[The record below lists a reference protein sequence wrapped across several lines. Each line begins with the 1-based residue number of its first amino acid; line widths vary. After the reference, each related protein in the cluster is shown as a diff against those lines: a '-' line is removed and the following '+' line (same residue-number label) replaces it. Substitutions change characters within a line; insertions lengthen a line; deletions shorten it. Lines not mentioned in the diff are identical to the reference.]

1 MNTLIE
7 TLKNS
12 ISSWTPLHHAAA
24 DDAPETAIALIETG
38 VNINV
43 MDENS
48 NTPLHV
54 AALNNAHETAAVLLK
69 HDADVNAKDNKG
81 NTSLHVAAGKNAYE
95 TAEVLIQHG
104 ANVNAKNNDGYPL
117 ELEFWILEC
126 KIARQRDTYPNDV
139 NGPNERP
146 QRTDVSSTPLH
157 FAASENA
164 HKTTE
169 LLLSHGAHVSTEN
182 AQDNTPLHC
191 AALKNAYKTAEL
203 LLKNGADPN
212 AKNGDWYVLEQYKRK
227 QQSMYG
233 GMSLAMLAPAT
244 SPAYGERYDTVSTAL
259 HCAAVNDARETAEI
273 LFRYGA
279 DVHAI
284 NKNGYTPLHFA
295 AANNS
300 YKTARML
307 LNHGA
312 NVNAEDDHGNT
323 PLHYAASNNAH
334 RAVATLLNHGA
345 NVNAKNNN
353 DETPNNNGETPLLLH
368 ARYRHQDPKVA
379 ELLLNHGAD
388 INAVDAKHGEAPLHY
403 AVTKA
408 LDPKTVRVLLNHGAN
423 VNAENNRSATPL
435 FAMFDY
441 WGNTDYLTSEQFETI
456 LKELVNGGADI
467 NATRKAKGIFGRGI
481 VGNTLLHNEMIENES
496 RSILRVR
503 ILLAHGA
510 NVNAKNKDGETP
522 LRYSERHLVR
532 YSKRPRASSDV
543 LEMLRD
549 HGGKRR

>member
-1 MNTLIE
+1 MNTFIE
-7 TLKNS
+7 NLENS
-12 ISSWTPLHHAAA
+12 ISSWTRLHHAAA

-54 AALNNAHETAAVLLK
+54 AAMRNTHETAAVLLK
-69 HDADVNAKDNKG
+69 HEADVNAKDNKG

-126 KIARQRDTYPNDV
+126 KIARQRDTYPNDM
-139 NGPNERP
+139 NGPNKRP

-212 AKNGDWYVLEQYKRK
+212 AKNGDWYVLEQYERK
-227 QQSMYG
+227 QQSIYW
-233 GMSLAMLAPAT
+233 LAMLAPAT

-312 NVNAEDDHGNT
+312 NVNAKDDHGNT

-353 DETPNNNGETPLLLH
+353 DETPLLLH
-368 ARYRHQDPKVA
+368 ASYRHQDPKVA

-388 INAVDAKHGEAPLHY
+388 INAVDAERGEAPLHY

-423 VNAENNRSATPL
+423 VNAENNRSTTPL

-441 WGNTDYLTSEQFETI
+441 WGTSDDLTSEQFETI

-467 NATRKAKGIFGRGI
+467 NATRKSKGGRGRSI
-481 VGNTLLHNEMIENES
+481 VGNTLLHDEMS
-496 RSILRVR
+496 KYGSILRVR

-522 LRYSERHLVR
+522 LRYSERH
-532 YSKRPRASSDV
+532 RASSDV

>member
-1 MNTLIE
+1 MNTFIE
-7 TLKNS
+7 NLENS
-12 ISSWTPLHHAAA
+12 ISSWTRLHHAAA
-24 DDAPETAIALIETG
+24 DDAPETAVELIKTG
-38 VNINV
+38 TNVNV
-43 MDENS
+43 MDANS
-48 NTPLHV
+48 NTPLHI
-54 AALNNAHETAAVLLK
+54 AAMRNTHETAAVLLK
-69 HDADVNAKDNKG
+69 HEADVNAKDNKG

-104 ANVNAKNNDGYPL
+104 ANVNAKNNDGYSL

-126 KIARQRDTYPNDV
+126 KIAWQTYTSPNDANV
-139 NGPNERP
+139 PNERP

-212 AKNGDWYVLEQYKRK
+212 AKNGDWYVLEQCERK
-227 QQSMYG
+227 QQAIMPG
-233 GMSLAMLAPAT
+233 LVMAAPAT
-244 SPAYGERYDTVSTAL
+244 SPAYWERYDTVSTAL

-295 AANNS
+295 AENNS

-312 NVNAEDDHGNT
+312 NVNAKDDHGNT

-353 DETPNNNGETPLLLH
+353 DETPLLLH
-368 ARYRHQDPKVA
+368 ASYRHQDPKVA

-388 INAVDAKHGEAPLHY
+388 INAVDAERGEAPLHY
-403 AVTKA
+403 AVIKA

-423 VNAENNRSATPL
+423 VNAENNRSMTPL
-435 FAMFDY
+435 AAMFDY
-441 WGNTDYLTSEQFETI
+441 WGSSDHLTSEQFETI

-467 NATRKAKGIFGRGI
+467 NATRKSKGGRGRRI
-481 VGNTLLHNEMIENES
+481 FGNTLLHDEMVQSES

-522 LRYSERHLVR
+522 LRYSERHRER
-532 YSKRPRASSDV
+532 YSEWPRANSDV